1 MRAWASRGERKTG
14 KLRENSKVMANRNP
28 VMTNRKKGHDNLEN
42 PPSPSALST
51 IDGIVGFLAE
61 HLFQPQL

>member
-1 MRAWASRGERKTG
+1 MAFPGMRNHH
-14 KLRENSKVMANRNP
+14 REKV
-28 VMTNRKKGHDNLEN
+28 GFIEN
-42 PPSPSALST
+42 TA